1 MKVMVDNLEVDQV
14 TPEMN
19 QDAYRETIRKLISA
33 EIKNA
38 LDEEIRKAAQELR
51 DESRN
56 AIRLILEEHKA
67 AIRQV
72 VDEEKKAIWAKA
84 DALRKS
90 ISRMGLFDSKEVE
103 VK

>member
-1 MKVMVDNLEVDQV
+1 MEVKFGNEEIEHITPDQ
-14 TPEMN
+14 N
-19 QDAYRETIRKLISA
+19 AYRETIRKLIST

-56 AIRLILEEHKA
+56 AIRMILEEHKA

-72 VDEEKKAIWAKA
+72 VEEEKRAIWEKA

-90 ISRMGLFDSKEVE
+90 ILRMGLFEHSEAEEK
-103 VK
+103 